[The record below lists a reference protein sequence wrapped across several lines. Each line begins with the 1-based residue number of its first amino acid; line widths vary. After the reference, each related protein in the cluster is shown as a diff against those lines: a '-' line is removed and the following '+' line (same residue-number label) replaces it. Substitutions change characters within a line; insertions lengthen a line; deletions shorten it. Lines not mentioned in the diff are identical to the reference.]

1 MILAVNE
8 PFLAAALIA
17 FVGLLLFAAGCDVS
31 RFVIPNTVSV
41 AIVAVFVVALVAS
54 PLEFA
59 WLDQMGALAL
69 VFAVGWALFTM
80 GLVGGGDVKLMAAIA
95 PWYGLSV
102 LPSQLA
108 YVAISG
114 GLLALTLVGLR
125 AVTPRIAAAA
135 ARRPD
140 VRLPRVLT
148 AGEPM
153 PYGVAIACGT
163 VLAIQKTP
171 LLAALVT

>member
-1 MILAVNE
+1 MIMT
-8 PFLAAALIA
+8 
-17 FVGLLLFAAGCDVS
+17 LLDV
-31 RFVIPNTVSV
+31 FGIQ
-41 AIVAVFVVALVAS
+41 L
-54 PLEFA
+54 
-59 WLDQMGALAL
+59 
-69 VFAVGWALFTM
+69 
-80 GLVGGGDVKLMAAIA
+80 
-95 PWYGLSV
+95 LSGRKIHRPQATFV

-171 LLAALVT
+171 LLAVLVT